1 MFLIGPLIVFLYHI
15 NSRLPSSDSGLIQ
28 GTSLPL
34 VGIGIADRPALP
46 LDELNLH
53 AAENWNKF
61 RGRSTDD
68 FGPAEIVYGDIES
81 C

>member
-1 MFLIGPLIVFLYHI
+1 M
-15 NSRLPSSDSGLIQ
+15 
-28 GTSLPL
+28 
-34 VGIGIADRPALP
+34 GIGIADRPALP

-61 RGRSTDD
+61 LGRSTDD